1 MITAEMVA
9 QYKREHEN
17 EAARVRAQL
26 NSPDNVQRA
35 YAKSVVYGNHDPMLY
50 AIRDKEIF
58 GQKYEGIE
66 YVLSVFEKYGY
77 RTKEYYQ
84 DGIHCIDVL
93 KDDQIRAKLTFSDR
107 YQQVS
112 MFSVK

>member
-1 MITAEMVA
+1 MITAEVVE
-9 QYKREHEN
+9 QYKKEHEN
-17 EAARVRAQL
+17 EVARVRGQL

-35 YAKSVVYGNHDPMLY
+35 YAKSVVSGYHDPMLY

-66 YVLSVFEKYGY
+66 YVLSVFGRYGY
-77 RTKEYYQ
+77 QTREYYQ
-84 DGIHCIDVL
+84 DGIHRIDVL
-93 KDDQIRAKLTFSDR
+93 KNNQIRAKLTFSDR